1 MSSVD
6 SGSVKKSL
14 KKALKEYLQ
23 GVFLDAET
31 LGIGHLDTSTLDAL
45 PCRLTQYDN
54 STGEEIVTRIKTAH
68 VVLVNKVI
76 LDASVLQ
83 QAENL
88 LYIGVTATGMN
99 NIYLDYCKSNNIR
112 VQNVEGYGTDSVV
125 QHTLTLLLN
134 LATNFA
140 RYQRDVANGEWSASP
155 HFCLS
160 TYQVTELA
168 GKHAVIVGHGALGQ
182 RVEAL
187 LTALGMKVSI
197 AARPGKKDD
206 SRPSLASLL
215 PSADVLTLHCPL
227 TAENEKLINGHTLS
241 LMRPSCLL
249 INTARGGLVDE
260 EALLIALNNNQI
272 GGAGLDVLGKEP
284 PPEDHPLLNANH
296 PNLLITPHNAW
307 IATASRQRLL
317 DLTVNHL
324 SHFLHAHSGVNT

>member
-1 MSSVD
+1 MSSEHNE
-6 SGSVKKSL
+6 L
-14 KKALKEYLQ
+14 LQ

-31 LGIGHLDTSTLDAL
+31 LGLASLDTSKLDTL
-45 PCRLTQYDN
+45 PCKLAQFDN
-54 STGEEIVTRIKTAH
+54 STGEDVVKRIKTAH

-76 LDASVLQ
+76 LNAQILQ

-88 LYIGVTATGMN
+88 RYIGVTATGMN
-99 NIYLDYCKSNNIR
+99 NIDLDYCKSHNIR
-112 VQNVEGYGTDSVV
+112 VQNVEGYGTDSVA

-134 LATNFA
+134 LATNFVL
-140 RYQRDVANGEWSASP
+140 YHQDVAKGEWSASP

-160 TYQVTELA
+160 AYQVTELA

-187 LTALGMKVSI
+187 LSALGMTVSV

-215 PSADVLTLHCPL
+215 PSADVVTLHCPL
-227 TAENEKLINGHTLS
+227 TADNEKLINAHTLS
-241 LMRPSCLL
+241 LMKPSCLL
-249 INTARGGLVDE
+249 INTARGGLIDE
-260 EALLIALNNNQI
+260 EALLTALNNKQI
-272 GGAGLDVLGKEP
+272 GGAGLDVLSAEP
-284 PPEDHPLLNANH
+284 PPRDHRLLNANH

-317 DLTVNHL
+317 DLAVNHL
-324 SHFLHAHSGVNT
+324 SNFLHAQSSVNT